1 MFWVLICVVHA
12 FVDQTLDTI
21 QQYLAKYNR
30 PLTIVLIAIDN
41 YRYYRLSLTP
51 NICLSLCS
59 NTCTFKWLSFNFC
72 PAVSL
77 SYLFKNIK
85 RYTSILYNREDLMK
99 KAGNIS
105 RKNLLSMGTCFG
117 KMTKAGKFRLQITAL
132 DFMAPYAKV

>member
-1 MFWVLICVVHA
+1 MPLVIKFQILFSNIWQNTIDYWLSSSFAI
-12 FVDQTLDTI
+12 DTI
-21 QQYLAKYNR
+21 DYCY
-30 PLTIVLIAIDN
+30 
-41 YRYYRLSLTP
+41 TP

-72 PAVSL
+72 HAVSL

-132 DFMAPYAKV
+132 DFMAPYAKVWEIFHF